1 MIRTIYLIIVAYF
14 LLGGIAFYFIN
25 RKKESAE
32 AKKSRIK
39 FISYLVIIHILFFS
53 IVINPFV
60 FRILSIM
67 IIIMGVFELL
77 KLFRNADYKNKR
89 FFAISLILYI
99 LLSTG
104 FYFFSGMEKEMI
116 LFSFLA
122 LSIFDSFSQITGQLF
137 GKKKILPEI
146 SPAKTLEG
154 LTGGALIAVF
164 SSLLFKELIEEA
176 PINPLLLS
184 AVIVAFAFIGDL
196 LASCYKRKYKV
207 KDFSNLI
214 PGHGGFLD
222 RFDSLIAG
230 GAVVAFIEI
239 FVNL

>member
-1 MIRTIYLIIVAYF
+1 MIRIIYVIIVVYF

-32 AKKSRIK
+32 AKKIRTK

-53 IVINPFV
+53 IVINPLI

-67 IIIMGVFELL
+67 IIIMGLFELF
-77 KLFRNADYKNKR
+77 KLFKNSDYKNKR

-122 LSIFDSFSQITGQLF
+122 LSIFDSFSQISGQLF

-154 LTGGALIAVF
+154 LTGGAVIAVF
-164 SSLLFKELIEEA
+164 SSLLFKGLIGEV

-184 AVIVAFAFIGDL
+184 AVIVAFAFIGDI
-196 LASCYKRKYKV
+196 LASFYKRKYKV

-230 GAVVAFIEI
+230 GTIVAFIGI